1 MRKSQK
7 IGGFAVEAMPVGS
20 GHQIE
25 WSVWLSDLP
34 YVRASAPELADAKRV
49 LVERWKQL
57 VAAYRSA
64 GEPVPR
70 PVRRRGNRRIL
81 DTLRKLGSK
90 RDSAMF

>member
-20 GHQIE
+20 GHHIE
-25 WSVWLSDLP
+25 WSVWLADLP
-34 YVRASAPELADAKRV
+34 YVRASAPSLADAKRA
-49 LVERWKQL
+49 LEERWNQL

-70 PVRRRGNRRIL
+70 PIRRRGNRQIL

-90 RDSAMF
+90 RDCAIF

>member
-1 MRKSQK
+1 MRKIKK

-25 WSVWLSDLP
+25 WSVWLADLP
-34 YVRASAPELADAKRV
+34 YVRASAPDLAEAKKA
-49 LVERWKQL
+49 LEERWNQH

-64 GEPVPR
+64 GEPVPH

-81 DTLRKLGSK
+81 DTLRQLGSK
-90 RDSAMF
+90 RDCAIF

>member
-7 IGGFAVEAMPVGS
+7 VGGFAVEAMPVGS

-34 YVRASAPELADAKRV
+34 YVRASAPDLADAKKA
-49 LVERWKQL
+49 LEERWKQL

-64 GEPVPR
+64 GEPVQR

-81 DTLRKLGSK
+81 DTLCKLGTRRGS
-90 RDSAMF
+90 SVF